1 MIYCIIAAN
10 PGEEVM
16 ATTNGGRMPAGAWKR
31 HIAFCCFGA
40 VSTTLI
46 AIALVAV
53 FLIMSGVLEW

>member
-1 MIYCIIAAN
+1 
-10 PGEEVM
+10 M

-31 HIAFCCFGA
+31 RIAFCCFGA

-46 AIALVAV
+46 AVALGAA